1 MRDDQGGGRV
11 AEDRDQHLREG
22 AGVAAGEV
30 RDGQDRYAG
39 QAQAETG
46 DSAGAEAF
54 GVAEEAG

>member
-1 MRDDQGGGRV
+1 MRDDQGCGRV

-39 QAQAETG
+39 QAQA
-46 DSAGAEAF
+46 
-54 GVAEEAG
+54 